1 MENGQSTEDKV
12 RWEVKKLI
20 ASVTEREP
28 EEVPDTASFTEELG
42 IDSLMAMEI
51 MVSMDKKFLIDIPE
65 EEFVSATNVNEAI
78 AMVLRYLPEASAVPA
93 RP

>member
-1 MENGQSTEDKV
+1 MENGQITEEKV

-28 EEVPDTASFTEELG
+28 EEVPDAASFSEELE

-51 MVSMDKKFLIDIPE
+51 MVSMDKKFHIDIPE
-65 EEFVSATNVNEAI
+65 EEFVGATNVNEAV
-78 AMVLRYLPEASAVPA
+78 AMVLRYLREASAVAA